1 MSSCV
6 ESSRVSMFD
15 GEIMSVGSETT
26 LFVGVFVLPGR
37 LETIST
43 FSGYFRISE
52 P

>member
-1 MSSCV
+1 
-6 ESSRVSMFD
+6 MFD

-37 LETIST
+37 LKTILT
-43 FSGYFRISE
+43 FSDYFRIFE